1 MLWYTVQADWRTR
14 SQVCWHR
21 PPQRKKVRM
30 TVRVGINGFG
40 RIGRNFLRA
49 VLASGADVE
58 VVGVNDLT
66 SAETL
71 AHLLRYDSTQGRL
84 PVAVDVEGS
93 DLLVGDQ
100 RIRVMG
106 EREPDQLPWDRLGA
120 SVVIESTGRFTS
132 RADAAGHI
140 GGSVKRVIIST

>member
-1 MLWYTVQADWRTR
+1 
-14 SQVCWHR
+14 
-21 PPQRKKVRM
+21 M

-49 VLASGADVE
+49 ILASGADVE

-84 PVAVDVEGS
+84 PVPVDVEGA
-93 DLLVGDQ
+93 DLLVGEPAHPGADRARARAAALGQ
-100 RIRVMG
+100 ARRRRRDRVHRAVHQPG
-106 EREPDQLPWDRLGA
+106 RRGGA
-120 SVVIESTGRFTS
+120 R
-132 RADAAGHI
+132 RAA
-140 GGSVKRVIIST
+140 R